1 MQLGVELGAL
11 SVDHLES
18 SGDEEIAVLK
28 DSKTM
33 PTLLPGA
40 AFFLGMSYP
49 PARKMID
56 AGLAVALASDYNP
69 GSSPSGNM
77 RFVAS
82 LAAIRTRLTPTEALW
97 AATINGAAAMGLS
110 HDYGS
115 ITVGKVANFFITKP
129 ISSFEFFNYAYNTP
143 LITKVFLRGELYNK
157 E

>member
-1 MQLGVELGAL
+1 M
-11 SVDHLES
+11 
-18 SGDEEIAVLK
+18 
-28 DSKTM
+28 
-33 PTLLPGA
+33 
-40 AFFLGMSYP
+40 
-49 PARKMID
+49 
-56 AGLAVALASDYNP
+56 
-69 GSSPSGNM
+69 
-77 RFVAS
+77 
-82 LAAIRTRLTPTEALW
+82 RLTPTEALW

>member
-1 MQLGVELGAL
+1 
-11 SVDHLES
+11 
-18 SGDEEIAVLK
+18 
-28 DSKTM
+28 M

-82 LAAIRTRLTPTEALW
+82 LAAIRMRLTPTEALW